1 MIDIIPNFLS
11 GFLLLFLKNVHAYID
26 PGSTSAILAVIISV
40 LVGFGVTI
48 KTQWIRIKSKFST
61 KKTE

>member
-1 MIDIIPNFLS
+1 MIDIIPNFLL
-11 GFLLLFLKNVHAYID
+11 FFLKNIHAYID
-26 PGSTSAILAVIISV
+26 PGTTSAALAIIISV

-48 KTQWIRIKSKFST
+48 KTQWVRIRSKFST

>member
-1 MIDIIPNFLS
+1 MIDIIPNFLF
-11 GFLLLFLKNVHAYID
+11 GFSFLFLKNVHGYID
-26 PGSTSAILAVIISV
+26 PGTTSAALAIIISV

-48 KTQWIRIKSKFST
+48 KTQWIRIKSKFSS

>member
-11 GFLLLFLKNVHAYID
+11 SFLLLFLKNVYAYID
-26 PGSTSAILAVIISV
+26 PGSTSAILAIIISAV
-40 LVGFGVTI
+40 VGFGVTI
-48 KTQWIRIKSKFST
+48 KTQWIRIKSKFSA